1 MTSIVIWSL
10 IQAALMSPG
19 KDEIHVC
26 RYARSKFMSTLE
38 NTDEN
43 QLYVCSL
50 TTSNLAKL
58 SSLLRALRWHHLFSV
73 RWPEPHWRVLGRAK
87 HVYVYIYI
95 YLIYIYIYI
104 HIYIYIIY
112 ILFIHIYI
120 YIYTLYIHIYI
131 IYIHL
136 KFIFHSFHWT
146 SVARVCNAVANVENL
161 NQSNWKVLNE

>member
-1 MTSIVIWSL
+1 MSADMHAPNLWALWRTLMRTNFMFVRSPQAIWQNS
-10 IQAALMSPG
+10 AP
-19 KDEIHVC
+19 C
-26 RYARSKFMSTLE
+26 LE
-38 NTDEN
+38 HSGDII
-43 QLYVCSL
+43 CSL
-50 TTSNLAKL
+50 FVDPSRTGES
-58 SSLLRALRWHHLFSV
+58 W
-73 RWPEPHWRVLGRAK
+73 EGRNM
-87 HVYVYIYI
+87 YMYIYI
-95 YLIYIYIYI
+95 YIYIYPIYIYIYI

-112 ILFIHIYI
+112 IYYLYIYI